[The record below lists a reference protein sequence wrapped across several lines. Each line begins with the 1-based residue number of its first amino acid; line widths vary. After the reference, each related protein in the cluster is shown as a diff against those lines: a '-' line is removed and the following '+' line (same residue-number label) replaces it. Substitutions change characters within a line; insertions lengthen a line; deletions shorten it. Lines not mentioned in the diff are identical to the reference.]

1 MLPRQLDPVEIRVLG
16 CLLEK
21 EQATPEYYPL
31 TLNALVAACNQT
43 TNRDPVMS
51 LAAPDVQGALD
62 RLHAEMLVWPQESG
76 RARRWEHAL
85 DRRLGLDPKGKA
97 LLGALF
103 LRGPQT
109 VGELR
114 ARTER
119 VVAWASLAEVESELR
134 RLAAGEARV
143 VVEAPRR
150 PGQKEG
156 RWMHTAGI
164 VPVAEAAQPAVA
176 EPLGERIARL
186 EARVAE
192 LSAKLAAL
200 LERCGET

>member
-1 MLPRQLDPVEIRVLG
+1 MPRELDAVEIRVLG

-21 EQATPEYYPL
+21 EQTTPEYYPL

-43 TNRDPVMS
+43 SNRDPVMA
-51 LAAPDVQGALD
+51 LEAADVQGALD
-62 RLHAEMLVWPQESG
+62 RLHAEMLAWPREGG

-103 LRGPQT
+103 LRGAQT

-119 VVAWASLAEVESELR
+119 VVAWTSLGEVEGALR
-134 RLAAGEARV
+134 ALATGEERL
-143 VVEAPRR
+143 VVEVSRR

-156 RWMHTAGI
+156 RWVHTAGGP
-164 VPVAEAAQPAVA
+164 PVAEAAEPPAA

-186 EARVAE
+186 EDRVSE

-200 LERCGET
+200 LERFGET